1 MSFSKDNNTDS
12 KAPWVEIDRPISS
25 RIDETDRLL
34 NTSDNEATAVEAV
47 PCMDNKNIS
56 IPGAVQSEVMEREE
70 YHKAVVAASA
80 TAGGIL
86 GCLMGGIGCAI
97 LGGLGTAYAA
107 KYKEGS
113 CIGDC
118 ARAMGEV
125 TLTAREKAIALD
137 QKHHIVNYT
146 QTAAAGALEN
156 AKAMDEEYH
165 VAEKSKNCLVHTGK
179 AAMDFAAR
187 HKLVE
192 RGVSGVGRGMSY
204 LGGRVSGAG
213 SGDPPTTLEG
223 ANYAPVNATIKAGI

>member
-1 MSFSKDNNTDS
+1 MSFSKDNS
-12 KAPWVEIDRPISS
+12 SSQAPWVEIDRPSSS
-25 RIDETDRLL
+25 RIEETNRLL
-34 NTSDNEATAVEAV
+34 NMNVNETTTVEAV
-47 PCMDNKNIS
+47 PCIDNVNIS

-70 YHKAVVAASA
+70 YPKAIVAASA

-107 KYKEGS
+107 KHKEGS
-113 CIGDC
+113 CVGDC

-125 TLTAREKAIALD
+125 ALTAHEKAIALD
-137 QKHHIVNYT
+137 KKHRIVNYT

-179 AAMDFAAR
+179 SAMDFATR

-204 LGGRVSGAG
+204 LGGRVSGTN
-213 SGDPPTTLEG
+213 SETPPATLES
-223 ANYAPVNATIKAGI
+223 ANYAPVNTTTKAGI